1 MARVEKFDRALSAR
15 LDELE
20 QRIFVLKINYDKYFS
35 GLERREPLRE
45 RDEVKRIVLDFSQE
59 LPRNPTQRFKFQGL
73 KARFQ
78 SLELFWTR
86 NLIQMERGTHPKMKF
101 KANVHER
108 ERAAVQPEAAPAMS
122 PEQERVLAERQ
133 EHQEREERAYK
144 VVYER
149 YLEARGRCGQS
160 TDLSFDT
167 MRDVLKKQ
175 VRQIRAQFDCEG
187 VKFRVVIED
196 GKAKVK
202 AVPQTA

>member
-1 MARVEKFDRALSAR
+1 MPKVEKFDRALSSR

-20 QRIFVLKINYDKYFS
+20 QRMFLLKINYDKYFS
-35 GLERREPLRE
+35 GLERREPLRD
-45 RDEVKRIVLDFSQE
+45 RDEIKRIIIDFGQD
-59 LPRNPTQRFKFQGL
+59 LPKNPTQRFKFQGL

-78 SLELFWTR
+78 GLELFWTR

-101 KANVHER
+101 KADVHER
-108 ERAAVQPEAAPAMS
+108 ERAAVQPAAEPAPS
-122 PEQERVLAERQ
+122 VEQERVLRERQ

-144 VVYER
+144 VVFDR
-149 YLEARGRCGQS
+149 YLEARGKCGQS

-167 MRDVLKKQ
+167 MREALKKQ